1 MRILPYF
8 LVILIAISAF
18 SCRKLDELVSF
29 SLKTNDKVFF
39 ERVNN
44 SVLTDT
50 IPGNETFSIV
60 SENYLFSDN
69 KKFDINKSSPQ
80 TVEFVEILDTNM
92 YFIIG
97 IDSGASNFGFAS
109 NMTIY
114 ISSPSNQFQEFE
126 IANFPNPASSGN
138 VIDVNMKDEEETWL
152 NIIKKDKY
160 RFRTEFTLINPMP
173 DSIYMNYS
181 MDFRLKAIPND

>member
-8 LVILIAISAF
+8 LVILITVSAF

-29 SLKTNDKVFF
+29 NITTNDKVFF

-60 SENYLFSDN
+60 SEGYEFSDN
-69 KKFDINKSSPQ
+69 EKFDINKSTPQ
-80 TVEFVEILDTNM
+80 TVEFVEILDTM
-92 YFIIG
+92 DFIIK

-109 NMTIY
+109 NMSVY

-126 IANFPNPASSGN
+126 IAFESNPASSGN
-138 VIDVNMKDEEETWL
+138 VIKIPMKNDEDTWL

-160 RFRTEFTLINPMP
+160 RYRTEFTLINPMP
-173 DSIYMNYS
+173 DSIYLNYS

>member
-8 LVILIAISAF
+8 LVILIAISTF
-18 SCRKLDELVSF
+18 SCKKLDELVSF
-29 SLKTNDKVFF
+29 NLTTNDKVFF

-60 SENYLFSDN
+60 SEDYQFSDN
-69 KKFDINKSSPQ
+69 EKFDINKSTPQ
-80 TVEFVEILDTNM
+80 TVEFVELNDSTLFKIS
-92 YFIIG
+92 

-109 NMTIY
+109 NMSFY

-126 IANFPNPASSGN
+126 IGNDPNPASSGN
-138 VIDVNMKDEEETWL
+138 VIKFKMNDEEETWL

-160 RFRTEFTLINPMP
+160 RIRTEFTLINTMP
-173 DSIYMNYS
+173 DSIYLNYS
-181 MDFRLKAIPND
+181 MNFRLKAIPND

>member
-8 LVILIAISAF
+8 LVFLIAISAF

-29 SLKTNDKVFF
+29 NITTNDKVFF

-44 SVLTDT
+44 TVLSDT

-60 SENYLFSDN
+60 SESYQFSDN
-69 KKFDINKSSPQ
+69 KKFDINKSTPQ
-80 TVEFVEILDTNM
+80 TVEFVEILDSLK
-92 YFIIG
+92 FIIK
-97 IDSGASNFGFAS
+97 IDSGASNLGFAS

-126 IANFPNPASSGN
+126 IANIPNPGS
-138 VIDVNMKDEEETWL
+138 DDDLDPYMKDEEDTWL

-160 RFRTEFTLINPMP
+160 RYRTEFTLINPMP
-173 DSIYMNYS
+173 DSIYLNYS

>member
-8 LVILIAISAF
+8 LVILIAVSTF

-29 SLKTNDKVFF
+29 NITTNDKVFF

-44 SVLTDT
+44 TVLTDT

-60 SENYLFSDN
+60 SESYQFSDN
-69 KKFDINKSSPQ
+69 KKFDINKSTPQ
-80 TVEFVEILDTNM
+80 TVEFVEILDTLK
-92 YFIIG
+92 FIIK

-109 NMTIY
+109 NMSVY

-138 VIDVNMKDEEETWL
+138 VIYVYMKDEEDTWL

-173 DSIYMNYS
+173 DSIYLNYS
-181 MDFRLKAIPND
+181 MDLRLKAIPND

>member
-8 LVILIAISAF
+8 LTILLAVSAF
-18 SCRKLDELVSF
+18 SCKKLDELVSF
-29 SLKTNDKVFF
+29 NITTNDPVFF
-39 ERVNN
+39 EMVYDT
-44 SVLTDT
+44 VLTDT
-50 IPGNETFSIV
+50 FPGNETFSIV
-60 SENYLFSDN
+60 SESYEFSDLE
-69 KKFDINKSSPQ
+69 KFKTNKSTPQ

-92 YFIIG
+92 YFTVT

-109 NMTIY
+109 NMSVY

-138 VIDVNMKDEEETWL
+138 VIFVNMKDDEDAWL

-160 RFRTEFTLINPMP
+160 RFRTEFTLISPMP
-173 DSIYMNYS
+173 DSIYLDYS
-181 MDFRLKAIPND
+181 MNFRLKAIPND